1 MSSPTSDRSR
11 LLAQYREQT
20 QLLATATVLFQQ
32 AVADR
37 LKLNILHIHCASLL
51 QLMGPMTA
59 GQLAELT
66 GLTTGAVTA
75 MIDRLEGAG
84 YVRREI
90 DPADRRRVLVH
101 AVGEALERDIGAL
114 YEPLAQA
121 QAALHAQYSDQD
133 LALLVN
139 FMARTSAQLLDETRK
154 LHRTAAPQEATP
166 GYELSA
172 ERVAVPLGSAQ
183 AGHLV
188 VATDATSFRISGDPA
203 QADLFRAAFHKRIP
217 TVFVRDGLVKVIYRR
232 SRLKLGAGAAE
243 LTLSGRVPWRLDL
256 VCSAASCTIDLRAV
270 PLRAIALDGAGSEI
284 RLTLPPPTAIVPIR
298 IAGAASDVVIRRP
311 ANTPLRVR
319 LRHGAFS
326 PMVSSL
332 TIDGRDLTAARSK
345 LYQTGD
351 YAEAA
356 QRYEVDIA
364 ARTSSITIESEA

>member
-1 MSSPTSDRSR
+1 MSSQTLDRSR

-20 QLLATATVLFQQ
+20 QLLGTATVLFQQ

-121 QAALHAQYSDQD
+121 QAALHAQYSDQE
-133 LALLVN
+133 LALLVD
-139 FMARTSAQLLDETRK
+139 FMARTSAQLLDETHK
-154 LHRTAAPQEATP
+154 LRRTIAPQEAAP
-166 GYELSA
+166 GYELSG
-172 ERVAVPLGSAQ
+172 EQVAVPLGSAQ

-188 VATDATSFRISGDPA
+188 FAADAITLRLSGDPA
-203 QADLFRAAFHKRIP
+203 QAELFRAAFHKRIP
-217 TVFVRDGLVKVIYRR
+217 TVFVRGGLVKVAYRR
-232 SRLKLGAGAAE
+232 SLLRMSASAAE
-243 LTLSGRVPWRLDL
+243 VTLSGRIPWRLDL
-256 VCSAASCTIDLRAV
+256 SSSAASCTIDLRAV
-270 PLRAIALDGAGSEI
+270 PLQALDLDGTASEV
-284 RLTLPPPTAIVPIR
+284 TVMLPRPSMRVPLH
-298 IAGAASDVVIRRP
+298 IAGNASDVVIRRP
-311 ANTPLRVR
+311 ADTAMQVR
-319 LRHGAFS
+319 LRHGAPS
-326 PMVSSL
+326 LMAPSL
-332 TIDGRDLTAARSK
+332 TIDGHDFSAAGSK
-345 LYQTGD
+345 PYRTPD

-364 ARTSSITIESEA
+364 ARMSSIKIETEA